1 MKTKEFDRRTNFKT
15 TPELDEAV
23 TAISRRRMMSRSAYL
38 RQAVLEKLERDGTCV
53 TPTETKTAA

>member
-1 MKTKEFDRRTNFKT
+1 MKTKEFVERMNFKL
-15 TPELDEAV
+15 TPELVESVA
-23 TAISRRRMMSRSAYL
+23 TISRRRMMSRSAYL